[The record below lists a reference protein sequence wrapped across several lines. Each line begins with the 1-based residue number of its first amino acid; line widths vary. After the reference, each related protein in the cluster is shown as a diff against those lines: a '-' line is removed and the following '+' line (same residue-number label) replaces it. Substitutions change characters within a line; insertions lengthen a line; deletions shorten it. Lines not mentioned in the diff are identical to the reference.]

1 WDRRHPLP
9 EDKWSDVMVP
19 TQVHADGGALNMI
32 PPQMDLMLNLRS
44 VNPGAKDELIELAKT
59 VSSCEVELIRHSP
72 PVNSDPNHPLI
83 KELQKVMA
91 EELGAPIRLDR
102 MLAATDARW
111 FAGCGVPV
119 AMIGAKAGNAHA
131 IDEYVELP
139 SIDEM
144 KKYLVKF
151 LLQCSGK

>member
-1 WDRRHPLP
+1 
-9 EDKWSDVMVP
+9 
-19 TQVHADGGALNMI
+19 MI

-44 VNPGAKDELIELAKT
+44 VNPDAKDELIELARE
-59 VSSCEVELIRHSP
+59 VSGCEIELIRHSP

-83 KELQKVMA
+83 QSLQKVMT
-91 EELGAPIRLDR
+91 ESLGKPVKLDR

-119 AMIGAKAGNAHA
+119 AMIGAIGGNAHA
-131 IDEYVELP
+131 IDEFVELS

-151 LLQCSGK
+151 ILQNSGK